1 MGNPRAQIYLG
12 SPAVVAAAALRGQI
26 IDPAI
31 FLEETDVEW
40 ELL

>member
-12 SPAVVAAAALRGQI
+12 SPAVVAAAALYGEI
-26 IDPAI
+26 TDPAI
-31 FLEETDVEW
+31 LLEETGVEW